1 MNRIVALVAVLG
13 LIGAA
18 ALAAPAKNI
27 AIDATASILS
37 APLQA
42 DAEKRPPLMTPAP
55 RTSWP
60 DTKSGADAI
69 VPAACCKVCSKGK
82 PCGNSCIARDRT
94 CTRPPGCAC

>member
-42 DAEKRPPLMTPAP
+42 DA
-55 RTSWP
+55 
-60 DTKSGADAI
+60 
-69 VPAACCKVCSKGK
+69 
-82 PCGNSCIARDRT
+82 
-94 CTRPPGCAC
+94 